1 MEQRTDLTEDCGRK
15 GIWGQTCPGTH
26 FPPGFWDSPGKFTF
40 GFLGFL
46 TFVLIQVL
54 KFFCIQLC
62 RKLHNLSFKLA
73 FMLPFLY
80 IILGS
85 IWNLLACEK

>member
-1 MEQRTDLTEDCGRK
+1 M
-15 GIWGQTCPGTH
+15 WGQTCPGTC
-26 FPPGFWDSPGKFTF
+26 FPPVFWDSPGKFSF
-40 GFLGFL
+40 GFLEFL

-54 KFFCIQLC
+54 KFVCIQLY
-62 RKLHNLSFKLA
+62 RKLRNLSFNLA

-85 IWNLLACEK
+85 MWNLLICEGNTLIVFPSNS